1 MMAKTKALP
10 LVAAILFLGAMASL
24 TVEDR
29 SREKLEQTRESL
41 TREFAALQNQN
52 STLSNQLAHSENIKS
67 TSLAQSSELAQLRA
81 EVVTLRQNARDFS
94 ALQRQNQELCARLP
108 SQRSSLTN
116 QLSPDDQYILESTHI
131 MDATDVLLK
140 AVEKYMT
147 AHDGQ
152 YPEDFAQLA
161 SFGLPDDGRL
171 SANLTIDDFEWLPAS
186 TLGPPGG
193 RYLFRN
199 RVPIPEPGKDP
210 VWVYGFSTGGKITT
224 SADFTSP

>member
-1 MMAKTKALP
+1 MSPIPRLPRPNDGKKQKHLP

-116 QLSPDDQYILESTHI
+116 QLSPDDQYILESTQH
-131 MDATDVLLK
+131 
-140 AVEKYMT
+140 
-147 AHDGQ
+147 HGRDGC
-152 YPEDFAQLA
+152 A
-161 SFGLPDDGRL
+161 S
-171 SANLTIDDFEWLPAS
+171 
-186 TLGPPGG
+186 
-193 RYLFRN
+193 
-199 RVPIPEPGKDP
+199 
-210 VWVYGFSTGGKITT
+210 
-224 SADFTSP
+224 